1 MTKLSD
7 RLSLEVAELPLCP
20 MEALVMGRW
29 SMGTWNPHVWDTLV
43 RQMQGLLAFLCH
55 VWPELGRRRLA
66 MEPTGMTQLMKVE
79 VLPAATLRAMKILA
93 RSARGAVLL
102 PKEWLW

>member
-1 MTKLSD
+1 
-7 RLSLEVAELPLCP
+7 
-20 MEALVMGRW
+20 MGRW

-43 RQMQGLLAFLCH
+43 RQMQGLLAFSCH
-55 VWPELGRRRLA
+55 VWPELGRRRVA